1 MPDEKPTIKVY
12 LDTCILSNLRADKI
26 KEEQLN
32 SLDKICDYEN
42 IVFVTSDKM
51 LEEFLK
57 TTEDR
62 IRITLK
68 ILYKLITKIPSKS
81 FSRFEGGFSF
91 PFKFPITFGEKV
103 EYELFSSLKVIFPHK
118 DDVEHIYQA
127 AEGGC
132 KYFMTLDK
140 DSILK
145 KAKKF
150 STQLNKICPNLEFV
164 DPATLIDKLLKSPS

>member
-1 MPDEKPTIKVY
+1 MPDEKLNIKVY

-26 KEEQLN
+26 KEEQLTA
-32 SLDKICDYEN
+32 LDKISDYEN

-51 LEEFLK
+51 LDEFLK

-81 FSRFEGGFSF
+81 FIRIEGGRVYPKTYPKTYSH
-91 PFKFPITFGEKV
+91 EV
-103 EYELFSSLKVIFPHK
+103 EDELFSSLKVIFPHM
-118 DDVEHIYQA
+118 DDAEHIYQA

-132 KYFMTLDK
+132 KYFMTLDEN
-140 DSILK
+140 SILK

-150 STQLNKICPNLEFV
+150 LIELNKICPNLEFV
-164 DPATLIDKLLKSPS
+164 DPVILLKKLLDSPL

>member
-1 MPDEKPTIKVY
+1 MHDEKLTIKVY

-26 KEEQLN
+26 KEEQLT
-32 SLDKICDYEN
+32 SLDKICDHEN

-51 LEEFLK
+51 LDEFLK

-68 ILYKLITKIPSKS
+68 ILYKLITKIPSKP
-81 FSRFEGGFSF
+81 FIRIEGGLRF
-91 PFKFPITFGEKV
+91 PLKFPMSFGEQV
-103 EYELFSSLKVIFPHK
+103 EDGLFSSLKVIFPHK

-127 AEGGC
+127 AGGGC
-132 KYFMTLDK
+132 KYFMTLDE

-164 DPATLIDKLLKSPS
+164 DPVTLLDKLQKSPP

>member
-1 MPDEKPTIKVY
+1 MPDEKLNIKVY

-26 KEEQLN
+26 KEEQLTA
-32 SLDKICDYEN
+32 LDKISDYEN

-51 LEEFLK
+51 LDEFLK

-68 ILYKLITKIPSKS
+68 ILYKLITKIPSKP
-81 FSRFEGGFSF
+81 FIRIEGGLRF
-91 PFKFPITFGEKV
+91 PLKFPMSFGEQV
-103 EYELFSSLKVIFPHK
+103 EDKLFSSLKVIFPHK

-127 AEGGC
+127 TNGGC
-132 KYFMTLDK
+132 KYFMTLDE

-150 STQLNKICPNLEFV
+150 LVELNKICPNLEFV
-164 DPATLIDKLLKSPS
+164 DPVILLKKLLDSPL

>member
-1 MPDEKPTIKVY
+1 MPDEKLTIKVY

-32 SLDKICDYEN
+32 SLDKICDYGN

-51 LEEFLK
+51 LDEFLK

-68 ILYKLITKIPSKS
+68 ILYKLITKIPFKP
-81 FSRFEGGFSF
+81 FSRFEGGFSLSL
-91 PFKFPITFGEKV
+91 KFPISFGKKV
-103 EYELFSSLKVIFPHK
+103 EDELFSSLKVIFPHK

-127 AEGGC
+127 ARGGC
-132 KYFMTLDK
+132 KYFMTLDE

-164 DPATLIDKLLKSPS
+164 NPVTLIDKLLKSPT

>member
-32 SLDKICDYEN
+32 SLDKICDYKN
-42 IVFVTSDKM
+42 IVLVTSDKM

-68 ILYKLITKIPSKS
+68 ILYKLITKIPSKP
-81 FSRFEGGFSF
+81 FIEGGFSF
-91 PFKFPITFGEKV
+91 PLKFPFRFDGKV
-103 EYELFSSLKVIFPHK
+103 EDKLFSSLKGIFPHK
-118 DDVEHIYQA
+118 DDVEHIYYA